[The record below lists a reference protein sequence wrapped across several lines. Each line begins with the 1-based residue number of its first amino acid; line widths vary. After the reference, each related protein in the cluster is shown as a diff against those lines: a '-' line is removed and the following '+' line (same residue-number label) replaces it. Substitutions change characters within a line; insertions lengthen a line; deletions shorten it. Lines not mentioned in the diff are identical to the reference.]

1 MATDAHNAK
10 VDRLLR
16 MIREGK
22 TMTLRQQLS
31 LVVQLSIPAI
41 VAQFSSIAMQYID
54 AAMVGSVGAD
64 ASASIGLVSTST
76 WLMMGLCSAVAIG
89 FTVQVF
95 DRSGF
100 YFHVADDGVVQRGCN
115 RVYRAGG
122 TFGRRE

>member
-1 MATDAHNAK
+1 MATGALNAK

-16 MIREGK
+16 MIRDGK
-22 TMTLRQQLS
+22 EMTLRHQLS

-76 WLMMGLCSAVAIG
+76 WLMSGLCSAVAIG
-89 FTVQVF
+89 FTVQVAHLVGANDF
-95 DRSGF
+95 RKARVVLRQSF
-100 YFHVADDGVVQRGCN
+100 VA
-115 RVYRAGG
+115 AAF
-122 TFGRRE
+122 FGIFMA